1 MAEQTPLEKLEAEFG
16 GDDLS
21 RINSEKDDDGVPT
34 RLAEAL
40 AVINGIDADQMETD
54 LQEAAISGGGRSAI
68 IVDAKPARG
77 DRDAVPAKTIQ
88 NIIDDAK
95 GTHIAMAKLIDRY
108 IEKKLGAFSL
118 IDDDADL

>member
-21 RINSEKDDDGVPT
+21 RINSDKDGDGVPA

-40 AVINGIDADQMETD
+40 AIINGIDADQMEAD
-54 LQEAAISGGGRSAI
+54 LQDAAIEGSGRSAI
-68 IVDAKPARG
+68 IVAAKPAKG

-108 IEKKLGAFSL
+108 IMVKLGAE
-118 IDDDADL
+118 